1 MPRLPSLQ
9 PAPPPVRSRDA
20 EAVETDQDGLET
32 GYGRGT
38 PPGDNLCN
46 DFVQG
51 MANAYG
57 ALAEARGDRRQ
68 DDDLAMLADSGTGS
82 LFGNAVVLRRPLG
95 LDEWPAVAER
105 VHGFFA
111 GHPGGDFLIFSAW
124 PTPDL
129 RPLDFGLVG
138 HPPLMARP
146 PGPLLDEPVAGLDV
160 VEVAGAEGAEAWERT
175 LVHGYP
181 EPGLQPY
188 APGCFLP
195 ERVLAAPGWRHW
207 VGYLDGRP
215 VATSSAYVGPHHVD
229 VEFISTMP
237 EARGRGVGRAVTAVA
252 TQAKPDL
259 PAMLISSD
267 LGNGVYR
274 RLGYE
279 PLLRFTL
286 WAGHRRP

>member
-1 MPRLPSLQ
+1 M
-9 PAPPPVRSRDA
+9 
-20 EAVETDQDGLET
+20 ETDQDELET

-57 ALAEARGDRRQ
+57 ALAEARGDRRE
-68 DDDLAMLADSGTGS
+68 DDDLGMLADSGTGS
-82 LFGNAVVLRRPLG
+82 LFGNAVVLRRPVEAS
-95 LDEWPAVAER
+95 EWPEVAAR
-105 VHGFFA
+105 LHGFFA
-111 GHPGGDFLIFSAW
+111 GRPGGDFLIFSAW

-129 RPLDFGLVG
+129 RPLDFGRVG
-138 HPPLMARP
+138 HPPLMVRP
-146 PGPLLDEPVAGLDV
+146 PGPVADEPVAGLEV
-160 VEVAGAEGAEAWERT
+160 VEVRGPEGAGDWERT

-188 APGCFLP
+188 VRGAFFSDD
-195 ERVLAAPGWRHW
+195 VLAAPGWRHW
-207 VGYLDGRP
+207 VAYLDGEA

-229 VEFISTMP
+229 VEFISAMP
-237 EARGRGVGRAVTAVA
+237 AARGRGVGRAVTAVA
-252 TQAKPDL
+252 TLAAPDL